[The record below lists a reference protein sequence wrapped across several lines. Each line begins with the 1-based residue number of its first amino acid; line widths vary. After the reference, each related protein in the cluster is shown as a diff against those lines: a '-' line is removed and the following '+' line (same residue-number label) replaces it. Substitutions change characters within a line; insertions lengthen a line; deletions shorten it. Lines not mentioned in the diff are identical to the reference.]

1 MSEERNIVVVVI
13 AFASIYIIWGSTYLL
28 NKICVAE
35 LAPFILASMRFTI
48 AGLLIFLIAKLLGH
62 SLSITKKQ
70 AINCAIVGFLFL
82 TFGNGIV
89 VWALKYVD
97 SGFAALEI
105 SAQPLVV
112 LALMRIFEGK
122 KIRAKSMIG
131 VVLGMIGIFILV
143 SQQSLLDQ
151 KNAIAGMIMIF
162 ACMVSWG
169 YGSLFV
175 AKADLPKNFFINT
188 GYQMIFGGLM
198 LMIASLAFG
207 ESWLPPT
214 AWSDRTIWSMIIL
227 IIFGSIVA
235 FTSFNYLLKIV
246 SPEKVAT
253 STYINPLVALA
264 LGWYILD
271 EQITSQSLVA
281 AGVLLTG
288 VYFIN
293 TSKEHTTSDE
303 KSMDSVET
311 HSAET

>member
-1 MSEERNIVVVVI
+1 MPPERNILAIVT

-28 NKICVAE
+28 NKICVAQLE
-35 LAPFILASMRFTI
+35 PFMLASCRFTT
-48 AGLLIFLIAKLLGH
+48 AGILIFVIAKILGH
-62 SLSITKKQ
+62 NLSITKKQ
-70 AINCAIVGFLFL
+70 ALV
-82 TFGNGIV
+82 V

-97 SGFAALEI
+97 SGFAALEV

-112 LALMRIFEGK
+112 LLLMLVLEGK

-131 VVLGMIGIFILV
+131 VVLGMIGIYILV
-143 SQQSLLDQ
+143 SQKTLLAQ
-151 KNAIAGMIMIF
+151 ENGILGMIMIF
-162 ACMVSWG
+162 SCMVSWG

-188 GYQMIFGGLM
+188 GYQMFFGGTM
-198 LMIASLAFG
+198 LAIASLAFG
-207 ESWLPPT
+207 EQWISPLDWHT
-214 AWSDRTIWSMIIL
+214 DVQVSMIIL
-227 IIFGSIVA
+227 ILFGSIVA

-264 LGWYILD
+264 LGWYVLD
-271 EQITSQSLVA
+271 EQITTQSLVA

-293 TSKEHTTSDE
+293 SSKEKKLPNNSDPI
-303 KSMDSVET
+303 V
-311 HSAET
+311 AE

>member
-1 MSEERNIVVVVI
+1 MSEKRNIVVIVL

-35 LAPFILASMRFTI
+35 LAPFILASTRFTI

-62 SLSITKKQ
+62 NLSITRKQ
-70 AINCAIVGFLFL
+70 AINCAIAGFLFL
-82 TFGNGIV
+82 SFGNGIV

-112 LALMRIFEGK
+112 LALMRIFEHK
-122 KIRAKSMIG
+122 KIRAKTMLG
-131 VVLGMIGIFILV
+131 VLLGMIGIYILV
-143 SQQSLLDQ
+143 SQKSLLQ
-151 KNAIAGMIMIF
+151 QENVILGMIMIF
-162 ACMVSWG
+162 ACMLSWG

-188 GYQMIFGGLM
+188 GYQMFFGGLM
-198 LMIASLAFG
+198 LMFASIAIG
-207 ESWLPPT
+207 ESWLPLSE
-214 AWSDRTIWSMIIL
+214 WSNPTIWSMFLL

-253 STYINPLVALA
+253 SSYINPIVALI
-264 LGWYILD
+264 LGCYILD
-271 EQITSQSLVA
+271 EVITTQSMIA
-281 AGVLLTG
+281 AGVLLSG

-293 TSKEHTTSDE
+293 TSKHKVISD
-303 KSMDSVET
+303 DVIITSVET
-311 HSAET
+311 HSLDT

>member
-1 MSEERNIVVVVI
+1 MSEQRNIVVIVL

-35 LAPFILASMRFTI
+35 LAPFILASARFTT

-62 SLSITKKQ
+62 DLSITRKQ
-70 AINCAIVGFLFL
+70 ALNCAKVGFLFL
-82 TFGNGIV
+82 TFGNGVV

-122 KIRAKSMIG
+122 KIRRKSMVG
-131 VVLGMIGIFILV
+131 VLLGMIGIYVLV
-143 SQQSLLDQ
+143 SQKSLLDQ
-151 KNAIAGMIMIF
+151 ENAIAGMLMIF
-162 ACMVSWG
+162 ACMVSWA

-188 GYQMIFGGLM
+188 GYQMLFGGLM
-198 LMIASLAFG
+198 LLIASLAFG
-207 ESWLPPT
+207 EAWLPLTDWSHPT
-214 AWSDRTIWSMIIL
+214 MYSMIIL

-271 EQITSQSLVA
+271 EQITNQSLVA
-281 AGVLLTG
+281 AVILLTG

-293 TSKEHTTSDE
+293 TSKEDSPSDD
-303 KSMDSVET
+303 KIIASVET
-311 HSAET
+311 HSTDP